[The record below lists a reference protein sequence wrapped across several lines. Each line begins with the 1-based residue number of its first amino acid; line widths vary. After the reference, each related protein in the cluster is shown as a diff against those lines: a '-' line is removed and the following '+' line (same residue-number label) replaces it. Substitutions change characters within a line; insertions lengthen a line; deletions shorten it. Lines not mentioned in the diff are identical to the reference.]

1 MKSKPAKSK
10 PVDDPNISAI
20 ARQYGLARNTL
31 MRWRDQGL
39 DLSDAAAVEA
49 KVKQSKAGPA
59 PEDLAESKARKTKA
73 EADILEHK
81 LAVQRGEYVSSEDV
95 KNEGLRIAAA
105 VKGVFLRMPDDLP
118 PQLAGH
124 TAAEVKKRLKK
135 YALEKLTELSTY
147 RSPVKIEP

>member
-10 PVDDPNISAI
+10 PVEDPNISAI
-20 ARQYGLARNTL
+20 ARQYNLSRTTL

-39 DLSDAAAVEA
+39 DLSDDAAVAA
-49 KVKQSKAGPA
+49 KVASSKAA
-59 PEDLAESKARKTKA
+59 PSDCEKDTKHRKLSA

-81 LAVQRGEYVSSEDV
+81 LAVQRGEYVSAVEM